1 LKTFTR
7 RTDALFL
14 SLILS
19 LLAASAVAQTGPLED
34 LASFPQTQLEIRGDA
49 TAHRFKVWVADTPS
63 RQSQGLMFV
72 RDLPADQ
79 GMVFMHDPPRLA
91 SMWMKNTFIELDMI
105 FIAPDGRIAKIA
117 ERTKPHSLD
126 TIASEV
132 AVKAVLELK
141 GGEAARRK
149 LRVGDRVSWDA
160 LKKTS

>member
-19 LLAASAVAQTGPLED
+19 LLAASAVAQTGALED

-49 TAHRFKVWVADTPS
+49 TAHQFKVWVADTPS

-79 GMVFMHDPPRLA
+79 GMVFIHAEPRLA

-117 ERTKPHSLD
+117 QRTKPHSLD

-132 AVKAVLELK
+132 PVKAVLELK